1 MAVYSKIVT
10 GWSRLRL
17 HIQTAIGVMNK
28 KELIRDISQELDSSV
43 SQEKIAV
50 ILDTAVS
57 VVKRTLDVGEPVKWS
72 GLGTLTVKEIPPKRL
87 YSPTLKK
94 YIVTKNVRKS
104 FSWNLAEGNKIIIH
118 LRSDLGTV
126 GAGGALL

>member
-1 MAVYSKIVT
+1 
-10 GWSRLRL
+10 
-17 HIQTAIGVMNK
+17 MNK

-72 GLGTLTVKEIPPKRL
+72 GFGTLTVK
-87 YSPTLKK
+87 
-94 YIVTKNVRKS
+94 
-104 FSWNLAEGNKIIIH
+104 
-118 LRSDLGTV
+118 
-126 GAGGALL
+126 

>member
-72 GLGTLTVKEIPPKRL
+72 GFGTLTVKEIPPKRL

-94 YIVTKNVRKS
+94 YIVTKNVRKIV
-104 FSWNLAEGNKIIIH
+104 FVEPRRRK
-118 LRSDLGTV
+118 
-126 GAGGALL
+126 